1 MQANK
6 NSTFCGAE
14 PTWANACVGNNG
26 SPGYVEY
33 AMGFSTAANVLI
45 DQVISGRGLSL
56 SVDDLIYPVC
66 FNMRHSVELRL
77 KGAIE
82 ELAHVAS
89 AKGQVLRFDLTG
101 SHDIGNIWKFLKEQ
115 SELLDER
122 YVELNSKVDSTIHD
136 IAEVDATGQ
145 AFRYPLGNENDKHLT
160 DVSLINFYRIK
171 EKFGELERGLD
182 YLHRVNIW
190 LREEYLQS
198 TFTARF
204 SRPML
209 YRLARDLPP
218 KSSWADI
225 DFGVKKSSLM
235 TKYAVG
241 SRELSKAIDKIK
253 SHYFLASLI
262 GVPLPIKGVTRDQ
275 IFEFFDLWVPQ
286 NPHVQGHE
294 SVEEVS
300 GYSRE
305 NSEKFIKDMVE
316 RAAAARVVWNT
327 FSQILSPEYLAGIHT
342 LFYFARDKTYVEFY
356 DRLYAQEF
364 AESTTYFGWG
374 GDHVKDS
381 FMHVFNKSNAM
392 HNMLI
397 TLYALGHN
405 ELAEEII
412 GRYGVDH
419 AFHWL
424 DDARSGQ
431 LFAYPDFA
439 KY

>member
-1 MQANK
+1 MAANK
-6 NSTFCGAE
+6 NSTFCGAD

-33 AMGFSTAANVLI
+33 AVGFSSAANVLI
-45 DQVISGRGLSL
+45 DQVISGRGLEL

-82 ELAHVAS
+82 ELTHIAS
-89 AKGQVLRFDLTG
+89 AKGQVLSFDLTG
-101 SHDIGNIWKFLKEQ
+101 SHDIGNIWRFFKEQ

-122 YVELNSKVDSTIHD
+122 YVDLNAEVGPTICD

-145 AFRYPLGNENDKHLT
+145 VFRYPESNESNKHLT

-182 YLHRVNIW
+182 SLHRVNIW
-190 LREEYLQS
+190 LREEYSQG
-198 TFTARF
+198 TFTAKF

-209 YRLARDLPP
+209 YSLARDLPP
-218 KSSWADI
+218 KKSWTDI
-225 DFGVKKSSLM
+225 SFIATKSSLM
-235 TKYAVG
+235 AKYGVSSG
-241 SRELSKAIDKIK
+241 ELSRAIGKVK
-253 SHYFLASLI
+253 GHYFLASLI
-262 GVPLPIKGVTRDQ
+262 GEPLPIKGVTREQ

-294 SVEEVS
+294 GDEVS
-300 GYSRE
+300 GYSKE
-305 NSEKFIKDMVE
+305 NVKQFIKGVVA
-316 RAAAARVVWNT
+316 RAEEARTVWNT
-327 FSQILSPEYLAGIHT
+327 FSQTLSPEYLAGVNT

-356 DRLYAQEF
+356 DRLYAREL
-364 AESTTYFGWG
+364 AESKAYFSWG
-374 GDHVKDS
+374 GDHAKDS
-381 FMHVFNKSNAM
+381 FMHVFKKTNAM
-392 HNMLI
+392 RNILI
-397 TLYALGHN
+397 SLYALGHID
-405 ELAEEII
+405 LAEEVV
-412 GRYGVDH
+412 GRYDIDQ

-424 DDARSGQ
+424 DDARSGR